1 MKKIM
6 LIGSG
11 GSGKSTLARQLGQRL
26 GIRVHHL
33 DSLLWR
39 ADWQAVPRAEQ
50 QRIQTD
56 LISRDDWII
65 DGNYGGTMDI
75 RLNAADTIIFLD
87 LPRTTCVYRIL
98 KRSIRYRH
106 QARPDMAA
114 GCPEKID
121 FAFLKWVWRYPDEQ
135 RPGVQARLAQVAATK
150 TIVVLKSRKE
160 VRQFIEKIA

>member
-1 MKKIM
+1 M
-6 LIGSG
+6 
-11 GSGKSTLARQLGQRL
+11 
-26 GIRVHHL
+26 
-33 DSLLWR
+33 WR
-39 ADWQAVPRAEQ
+39 ADWQVVPRAEQ
-50 QRIQTD
+50 QKIQTD
-56 LISRDDWII
+56 LISQDDWII

-106 QARPDMAA
+106 QARPDMAS

-121 FAFLKWVWRYPDEQ
+121 VAFLKWVWRYPDEQ
-135 RPGVQARLAQVAATK
+135 RPGIQARLAQVAATK

-160 VRQFIEKIA
+160 VRRFIEKIV